1 MERIL
6 SKKGL
11 FKIILIFLVFLSLL
25 LCLYSIKN
33 YKFNTPS
40 QNMTR
45 QFNQFNGNTGDKV
58 RNQNSTGER
67 NNGSF
72 AGRDRKISGSNSQG
86 QNKNNGN
93 FTRGDQKV
101 SGGNSQNQTKNAG
114 NLTAPSGDTQN
125 QNKGGN
131 MTRPGVKGENRFVS
145 SNNKFAPFLTVYLAV
160 FLVLCVTFYYFFIR
174 KNMKTDAKDTKMLIF
189 SMLLIGLLL
198 RITLSTL
205 MEGYGGDV
213 SLFKSW
219 ASSAANSFSQFY
231 INSKSSDY
239 PPLYI
244 YVLFLIGKTAS
255 ISSVSPYY
263 TLLLKLP
270 SIIADVATAYLIYK
284 LARKYLPLEI
294 SVFLSAF
301 YIFNPAV
308 FIDSALWGQV
318 DSFFTLFVVLA
329 FLLLSEK
336 KTVFS
341 SILFTCSVLMKPQ
354 GIIFL
359 PVLLFELV
367 REKSLKLLLK
377 SIAAA
382 LAAALIII
390 IPFSFNQNIL
400 WIFKLYSNT
409 ISEYPYAS
417 VNGLNFFNLT
427 GANYEKNSSIFFI
440 FSYKIWGMAAIIA
453 ITLFSWI
460 IYAKLKSRTMAFS
473 CALVQISGVFTFST
487 GMHERYLFPAA
498 ALCILAF
505 IYLKDKRFLTLLLG
519 YTITIYGNIYHV
531 LFGALGRMN
540 SNSHSLIT
548 DGISLL
554 NIILFFYLAK
564 ILMDIAFKGKTYAIS
579 GNNEPLH
586 NI

>member
-11 FKIILIFLVFLSLL
+11 FKIILIFLALLSLF
-25 LCLYSIKN
+25 LCLYSIKH

-40 QNMTR
+40 KNITG
-45 QFNQFNGNTGDKV
+45 QFNQFNGHMANRD
-58 RNQNSTGER
+58 RNQNSTGQR
-67 NNGSF
+67 NNGN
-72 AGRDRKISGSNSQG
+72 IPSGNWKSSGGNV
-86 QNKNNGN
+86 QNQNNGN
-93 FTRGDQKV
+93 GTAS
-101 SGGNSQNQTKNAG
+101 SGNAQ
-114 NLTAPSGDTQN
+114 S

-131 MTRPGVKGENRFVS
+131 MTRPGVNGENGFTS
-145 SNNKFAPFLTVYLAV
+145 SSNKFAPLLTVYLAI
-160 FLVLCVTFYYFFIR
+160 FLVLCVAIYYFFTR
-174 KNMKTDAKDTKMLIF
+174 KNMKINTKDTKMLVF
-189 SMLLIGLLL
+189 SMLFIGLFL
-198 RITLSTL
+198 RIALSTS

-231 INSKSSDY
+231 VNSRSSDY

-244 YVLFLIGKTAS
+244 YVLFFIGKAAS
-255 ISSVSPYY
+255 ISSISPYY

-284 LARKYLPLEI
+284 LAQKYLPLGI
-294 SVFLSAF
+294 SIFLSAF

-318 DSFFTLFVVLA
+318 DSFFTLLVVLA
-329 FLLLSEK
+329 FLLLSER

-367 REKSLKLLLK
+367 REKNLKIILK
-377 SIAAA
+377 SMAAA
-382 LAAALIII
+382 LATALVLI
-390 IPFSFNQNIL
+390 IPFSSNQNAL

-417 VNGLNFFNLT
+417 VNGFNFFNLI
-427 GANYEKNSSIFFI
+427 GANYEKNSNIFFI

-453 ITLFSWI
+453 ITVFSWI
-460 IYAKLKSRTMAFS
+460 IYAKLKSRTLAFS
-473 CALVQISGVFTFST
+473 CALIQISGVFTFST

-498 ALCILAF
+498 ALCILAL
-505 IYLKDKRFLTLLLG
+505 IYLKDKRFLTLVLG
-519 YTITIYGNIYHV
+519 YTITIYGNIYHI

-564 ILMDIAFKGKTYAIS
+564 ILIDIAFRGKTYTIS
-579 GNNEPLH
+579 DNNKPLH